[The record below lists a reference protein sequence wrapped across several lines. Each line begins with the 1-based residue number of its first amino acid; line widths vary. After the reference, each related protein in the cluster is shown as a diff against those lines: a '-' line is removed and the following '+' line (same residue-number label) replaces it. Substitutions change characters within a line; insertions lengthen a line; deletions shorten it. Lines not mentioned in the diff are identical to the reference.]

1 MRLAGL
7 VARLLPAD
15 DEVLGLY
22 ALLLLQHARRAAR
35 TDVLGD
41 LVPMAEQDRS
51 RWDRVMAAAGLA
63 SLAAARATGQPP
75 GRYRIQA
82 EIAAAHA
89 TAPTAA
95 STDWNRV
102 VTCYDALLTAQ
113 PSPVV
118 ALNRAVA
125 LGFRDGPQAGLDAL
139 AGVEDDASLAGYHL
153 LPAVRADLLRRAGR
167 PEAAADAYR
176 EAISLV
182 RTDAERRALQ
192 RRMRELSANTL
203 DA

>member
-1 MRLAGL
+1 M
-7 VARLLPAD
+7 VA
-15 DEVLGLY
+15 
-22 ALLLLQHARRAAR
+22 
-35 TDVLGD
+35 
-41 LVPMAEQDRS
+41 
-51 RWDRVMAAAGLA
+51 
-63 SLAAARATGQPP
+63 
-75 GRYRIQA
+75 
-82 EIAAAHA
+82 
-89 TAPTAA
+89 
-95 STDWNRV
+95 
-102 VTCYDALLTAQ
+102 CYDALLTAQ

-125 LGFRDGPQAGLDAL
+125 LGFRDGPEAGLDAL

-182 RTDAERRALQ
+182 RTTAERRALQ